1 MNFNLVNNKQK
12 CLTLFIETIV
22 NVLHRFVIQ
31 NMTAK
36 QIWALEK
43 YAPAN
48 RVDPE
53 DKDENKNDRLL
64 VLDKPNIVVDHN
76 WWLALQNGGRVG
88 DARVLEL
95 QNLEQL
101 FWGKL
106 H

>member
-1 MNFNLVNNKQK
+1 MRAQ
-12 CLTLFIETIV
+12 
-22 NVLHRFVIQ
+22 
-31 NMTAK
+31 
-36 QIWALEK
+36 QIWALDK

-64 VLDKPNIVVDHN
+64 VLDKSNIVVDPN
-76 WWLALQNGGRVG
+76 WWLALQDGGRVG
-88 DARVLEL
+88 DARVLQL